1 MSFDAAC
8 AKKISGSRVR
18 FRHGGA
24 YPGFETSLAMAK
36 GDAMFS
42 NTRHTPI
49 FRAGVP
55 ALAFALCLLSTS
67 TPVQADTQAAA
78 GFSTINSFSPA
89 VYPDRKMRQFLV
101 KNGRVY
107 RRIEPNWN
115 TWEDIS
121 HLFNGVNQVGVGEIT
136 AYDVEVYQDGLY
148 RMFLTRGGQV
158 HRITSLEG
166 GGWSAWENITGVF
179 APTGTAPI
187 TSFTSAL
194 YADGLLR
201 QFVVRGGR
209 VYRRTQE
216 SMDATRTSRVG
227 TRALPVVQESWSSWS
242 DITSLFAGVGDAT
255 KPIVSFHAALYVD
268 GKLRQFVGRGGET
281 WRRTEPNWETW
292 ENITSLFTPVGG
304 HADPRVHAPIYKRAM
319 VIEYNPLMATQGN
332 RPLNQVRNWRE
343 PRVLEQQY
351 VENLEQASTQVVQYA
366 VARHVRLNEFPPFAH
381 NVPRFT
387 EQEFLQCTQS
397 YPFTCRDNG
406 KFDYV
411 KVLTDHRVCELAN
424 ASEIDEV
431 WIMAPPFAGLWEAN
445 MTGPGAFHTNGSP
458 VAMPACNVKVNI
470 MGFNYEREVT
480 EMLENMGH
488 RVEGVMTRYFGR
500 WRNSY
505 LQRPNPFPDDANDFE
520 RFTARG
526 FDHTTAA
533 CGNIHGALNT
543 PQPDPVDIWN
553 YDWDNPNPEVSTC
566 EDWENY
572 PGLTGATT
580 VISCAHW
587 GCTKLGWERYWF
599 GKIPAFA
606 GTNPRIR
613 NNWWLYVLDWDRA
626 MAP

>member
-1 MSFDAAC
+1 
-8 AKKISGSRVR
+8 
-18 FRHGGA
+18 
-24 YPGFETSLAMAK
+24 MAK

-42 NTRHTPI
+42 NTRSTRI
-49 FRAGVP
+49 LNAGVSAF
-55 ALAFALCLLSTS
+55 ALALCLLSPS
-67 TPVQADTQAAA
+67 AQAETQAAT

-89 VYPDRKMRQFLV
+89 VYPDAKMRQFLV
-101 KNGRVY
+101 KNGRIH

-115 TWEDIS
+115 TWEDITP
-121 HLFNGVNQVGVGEIT
+121 LFDGVNQVGVGEIT
-136 AYDVEVYQDGLY
+136 AYDVEVYQDGRY

-166 GGWSAWENITGVF
+166 GGWTAWENITSVF
-179 APTGTAPI
+179 AGTGTAPV

-216 SMDATRTSRVG
+216 TVDATRMRRVG
-227 TRALPVVQESWSSWS
+227 TRALPVVDESWSPWS
-242 DITSLFAGVGDAT
+242 DITTLFAGVGDT
-255 KPIVSFHAALYVD
+255 SKPIVSFHSALYAD
-268 GKLRQFVGRGGET
+268 GKLRQFVGRGGQT

-292 ENITSLFTPVGG
+292 ENITSLFDPAGR
-304 HADPRVHAPIYKRAM
+304 HADPRVHEPVYKRAL
-319 VIEYNPLMATQGN
+319 VIEYNPIMTTQGHQ
-332 RPLNQVRNWRE
+332 PLNRVRNWSE
-343 PRVLEQQY
+343 PRVLERQY
-351 VENLEQASTQVVQYA
+351 VENLEQSSSQVVQYA
-366 VARHVRLNEFPPFAH
+366 VARHVRLNEFPPFTN

-397 YPFTCRDNG
+397 YPFSCRENG

-424 ASEIDEV
+424 AGEINEV

-445 MTGPGAFHTNGSP
+445 MTGPGAFDTNGPP
-458 VAMPACNVKVNI
+458 VVMPACNVKVNI

-500 WRNSY
+500 WLNRY
-505 LQRPNPFPDDANDFE
+505 LERPNPFPPLPNDWE
-520 RFTARG
+520 KFTARG
-526 FDHTTAA
+526 FDYTTAA
-533 CGNIHGALNT
+533 CGNIHGSLNT
-543 PQPDPVDIWN
+543 PQPDPANPWA
-553 YDWDNPNPEVSTC
+553 YDWSNRNPEVSTC
-566 EDWENY
+566 EDWEHY
-572 PGLTGATT
+572 PALTGATT
-580 VISCAHW
+580 VIDCTRW

-606 GTNPRIR
+606 ARNPRIR